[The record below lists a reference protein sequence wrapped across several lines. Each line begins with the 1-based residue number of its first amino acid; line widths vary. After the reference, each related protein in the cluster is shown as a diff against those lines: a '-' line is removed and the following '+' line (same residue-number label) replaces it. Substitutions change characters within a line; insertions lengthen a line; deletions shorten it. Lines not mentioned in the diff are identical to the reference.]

1 MNTIKDLFQ
10 CRFWPSLAANSI
22 IALHVAGFLNIYC
35 SSSSSSTTEAAA
47 AAVRI
52 DLICGIH
59 HEKQQQLTN
68 RLTFFWLVLSSD
80 VLGF

>member
-1 MNTIKDLFQ
+1 VQI
-10 CRFWPSLAANSI
+10 LAVVSSNSI
-22 IALHVAGFLNIYC
+22 IALHVAGFLNISC
-35 SSSSSSTTEAAA
+35 SSTTEAAA

>member
-1 MNTIKDLFQ
+1 MNIIKHLVQ
-10 CRFWPSLAANSI
+10 CRFWLSLAANSI
-22 IALHVAGFLNIYC
+22 IALHLAGFLNIFC

-59 HEKQQQLTN
+59 HEKQQQLT
-68 RLTFFWLVLSSD
+68 S
-80 VLGF
+80 

>member
-22 IALHVAGFLNIYC
+22 IALHIAGFLNIFC
-35 SSSSSSTTEAAA
+35 SSSTTTTSEAAA

-59 HEKQQQLTN
+59 HEKQQQLT
-68 RLTFFWLVLSSD
+68 S
-80 VLGF
+80 